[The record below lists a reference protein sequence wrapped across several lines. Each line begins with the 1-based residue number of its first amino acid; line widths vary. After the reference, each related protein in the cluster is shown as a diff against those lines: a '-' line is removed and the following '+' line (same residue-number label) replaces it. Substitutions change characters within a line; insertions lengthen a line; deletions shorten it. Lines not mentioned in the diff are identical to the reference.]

1 MRATTA
7 LQPVPFRL
15 QPLAFVDLQARRTAE
30 VLSIIRAAILGDYS
44 PSTSFSVADSRHKS
58 DRPKAIL
65 AIDICQ
71 CARPGP
77 SPSLDTC
84 LSPLASYAF
93 PRRPHDGRLHNAT
106 RRAITL
112 ARPAAMPASF
122 ATVSAVSRATRCEP
136 AISTI
141 PVSFRCSEWRPIWF
155 FMWVRLACRQD
166 AQSKAFNADLT
177 HLSHCPAPMRTDGGT
192 LRAIVPP
199 SIPAGVS
206 RLDFC

>member
-93 PRRPHDGRLHNAT
+93 PRRPHDGRFHEAT
-106 RRAITL
+106 RLTVA
-112 ARPAAMPASF
+112 F
-122 ATVSAVSRATRCEP
+122 ATSAAVP
-136 AISTI
+136 ARRRRSDSSWNRHR
-141 PVSFRCSEWRPIWF
+141 VGRVFLQSLQDG
-155 FMWVRLACRQD
+155 RLSLPD
-166 AQSKAFNADLT
+166 A
-177 HLSHCPAPMRTDGGT
+177 G
-192 LRAIVPP
+192 
-199 SIPAGVS
+199 
-206 RLDFC
+206 